1 MKYKVTLDA
10 KINFAPESE
19 VEEIL
24 QNIRTILST
33 RIGTVPLDRDFG
45 TTWEHIDKP
54 YPVAKALMQSVV
66 IDAITEYEPRATVE
80 AVEFD
85 DDAADAMEGL
95 LHPRVIVSIGEDEE
109 EEE

>member
-1 MKYKVTLDA
+1 MKYKVTLDE
-10 KINFAPESE
+10 KINFAPDSE

-54 YPVAKALMQSVV
+54 
-66 IDAITEYEPRATVE
+66 
-80 AVEFD
+80 
-85 DDAADAMEGL
+85 
-95 LHPRVIVSIGEDEE
+95 
-109 EEE
+109 